1 MNAPKARAPRVLV
14 TNEDGDIRRRLAAS
28 FKREGFEPLEAR
40 DAETALRIIRQE
52 LVDAV
57 VLDTMLPDKDGVEVL
72 REAKRF
78 DPRTPIILVTRLG
91 GTVSPEDAMSNGAYD
106 CLTKPFKMD
115 DLVFAVREAVRKHSL
130 KKWCHSHRSPEE
142 DGVPLC
148 EIMGSSN
155 QMRQVI
161 AAIELVAPTDFT
173 VLIMGGTGSGK
184 EVVAKAIHRLSSR
197 GDAPFVPVDCGS
209 IPATLIESELFGH
222 EKGSYTGADRSQPG
236 KFEIASQGTLFLD
249 EVSNLPLPVQP
260 KLLRALQERTIWR
273 LGSTKPIEVGMRVVA
288 ATNQD
293 LPSMM
298 QERRFRRDL
307 YYRLNEFSI
316 PVPSLRERQEDI
328 IFLAKQFLE
337 LTNEELC
344 KDVIGFSDDALERLL
359 SYEWPGNVR
368 ELRNVIRRAVL
379 GADAHIRAAD
389 LGIADAASTSPSH
402 PFDLGRSL
410 DGTQSL
416 KQLVRSRTSE
426 LEKEVIARVLK
437 QTGGNRAKAAR
448 ILQIDY
454 KTLYKKIREHG
465 ISAAF

>member
-1 MNAPKARAPRVLV
+1 MNTANMRAPRVLI
-14 TNEDGDIRRRLAAS
+14 TNEEGDMRRRLAS
-28 FKREGFEPLEAR
+28 SMKREGFEPLEAK
-40 DAETALRIIRQE
+40 DGEAALKIMRQE

-57 VLDTMLPDKDGVEVL
+57 VLDTMLPDKDGLEVL

-78 DPRTPIILVTRLG
+78 DPRTPIILVTRFG

-106 CLTKPFKMD
+106 CLTKPFRMD
-115 DLVFAVREAVRKHSL
+115 ELVFAVREAVRKHSL
-130 KKWCHSHRSPEE
+130 KSWCHSHHSPEE
-142 DGVPLC
+142 DGAPLC
-148 EIMGSSN
+148 ETMGSSN
-155 QMRQVI
+155 QIQQII
-161 AAIELVAPTDFT
+161 AAVELVAPTDFT
-173 VLIMGGTGSGK
+173 VLITGGTGSGK

-197 GDAPFVPVDCGS
+197 GSAPFVPVDCGS

-222 EKGSYTGADRSQPG
+222 EKGSYTGAERSQPG

-273 LGSTKPIEVGMRVVA
+273 LGGTKPIKVGIRVLA

-293 LPSMM
+293 LPSMI
-298 QERRFRRDL
+298 QGKRFRRDL
-307 YYRLNEFSI
+307 YYRLNEFTI
-316 PVPSLRERQEDI
+316 PVPTLRERREDI

-337 LTNEELC
+337 LTNEELS
-344 KDVIGFSDDALERLL
+344 KDVVGFSADALERLV

-368 ELRNVIRRAVL
+368 ELRNVIRRAALVA
-379 GADAHIRAAD
+379 GAHISGAD
-389 LGIADAASTSPSH
+389 LGIADAVHTSLSE
-402 PFDLGRSL
+402 PFDLGREL

-416 KQLVRSRTSE
+416 KQLVRTRAGQ
-426 LEKEVIARVLK
+426 LEKEIIGKVLK
-437 QTGGNRAKAAR
+437 QTGGNKAKAAR
-448 ILQIDY
+448 ILQIDN